1 MGGVFHLYEG
11 EEPVT
16 PVKSVLMLSQAF
28 YPAVGG
34 AEKQALEI
42 SRALAGRGIKVTVL
56 TRQPGGLPAEEDM
69 GGVRVKRLGVFG
81 PRAVDSAVFMLKCFF
96 WMLAHGAEYD
106 AAHVHLASSPAVA
119 AVLAGRLTGKRIVVK
134 LGGGRGVDEITLS
147 MKPLLGR
154 LKLAFFRASRPELL
168 VMNAE
173 VYAWL
178 GGAPEFSGLRLRQFR
193 NGVDTGRYTPLL
205 YNEKINAKTALGLDN
220 SELFLFVGRL
230 SPEKRIKEFVEAWAE
245 VFSEEAAPPKA
256 RLLIVGEGPERAA
269 LESAVRDL
277 GLSGSV
283 TLAGGKDDLLPYYRA
298 ADVFILP
305 SISEGLSNSML
316 EAMACGVAVLASRVG
331 GAREAVEPGVNGSL
345 FDPLNRSELKGCL
358 RLHMTDRSL
367 AVKMGEQARR
377 TAVAK
382 YSMARVADELMAIY
396 GGN

>member
-1 MGGVFHLYEG
+1 
-11 EEPVT
+11 
-16 PVKSVLMLSQAF
+16 MLSQNF

-42 SRALAGRGIKVTVL
+42 SRALKGRGVKVTVL
-56 TRQPGGLPAEEDM
+56 TRQPGGLPAEENM
-69 GGVRVKRLGVFG
+69 GGVLVKRFGVFG
-81 PRAVDSAVFMLKCFF
+81 PRAVDSAVFMFKSFF
-96 WMLAHGAEYD
+96 WLLAHRAEYD
-106 AAHVHLASSPAVA
+106 AVHVHLASSTAVA
-119 AVLAGRLTGKRIVVK
+119 AVMAGRLTGRKTLVK

-168 VMNAE
+168 VMNDE

-178 GGAPEFSGLRLRQFR
+178 SGSPEFSGLRLRQFR
-193 NGVDTGRYTPLL
+193 NGVDTGRYTPPL

-245 VFSEEAAPPKA
+245 VLSGESAPPKA
-256 RLLIVGEGPERAA
+256 RLLIVGEGAERSA
-269 LESAVRDL
+269 LETAVRDL

-283 TLAGGKDDLLPYYRA
+283 SLAGLKDDLLPYYRA

-316 EAMACGVAVLASRVG
+316 EAMACGVSVMASRVG
-331 GAREAVEPGVNGSL
+331 GAREAVTPGVSGCL
-345 FDPLNRSELKGCL
+345 FDPLNRAELKECL
-358 RLHMTDRSL
+358 RMHMSDRGLS
-367 AVKMGEQARR
+367 VRMGEQARK
-377 TAVAK
+377 TAVEK
-382 YSMARVADELMAIY
+382 YSMVRVADELMAIY